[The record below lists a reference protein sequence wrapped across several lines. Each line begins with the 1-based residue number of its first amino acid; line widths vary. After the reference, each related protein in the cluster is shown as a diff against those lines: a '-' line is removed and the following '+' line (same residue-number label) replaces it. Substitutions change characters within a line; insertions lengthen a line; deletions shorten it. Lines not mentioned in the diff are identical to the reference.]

1 MKVGDLV
8 MTVCNGDVGL
18 VLGRGEKGEVHVEF
32 SRSFSGRT
40 MWTFYEDELEMLNES
55 R

>member
-1 MKVGDLV
+1 MKTGDLV
-8 MTVCNGDVGL
+8 RVGNGAIGL
-18 VLGRGEKGEVHVEF
+18 VLGRGEKGEIHVEF